1 MAGMT
6 WHRRSKVLLPMALLL
21 CQMGEVWQL
30 LGPARDPPHG
40 RSARRAT
47 SGDPASIGIVEPL
60 VNQLPR
66 QERETFMGLLR
77 FLSLPVDDFWF
88 SAILLILVRFQL
100 VKRLVMASQQWRRW
114 LTTYCRRL
122 RSQEDTIRLSGGGW
136 LRQGARLVSP
146 TYVGDV
152 LELGGFENQAL
163 NTQFLLCKSEGL
175 QHGHPVYQSRNKE
188 FLLSCAATAEGKVW
202 IVSPDEKFQQAKN
215 QGTPPEGWPLKRLGA
230 LLVSPVGA
238 HIMEAPQLNWQ
249 ETELFVIRRP
259 TLPLQ
264 VRLLPPTAPS
274 IIEYSDSYVQAVE
287 RPVVAWATCFLIL
300 EAFEWIFLRKAST
313 KSLSNRIIKFMS
325 RLRWLL
331 TSSCV
336 SLALF
341 RLSSRWKE
349 RRSRGKAVISDVLG
363 VQSSQREARLSA
375 LTILMQ
381 TLVLCSWW
389 IWVLAIC
396 GIKVGRLLLST
407 SVGALL
413 LGFVGRDVLS
423 NMLSCLVIYLTQPFA
438 QGDWITLEQ
447 GQDGWAEEIG
457 LFYTNLDLQKAN
469 RVALEG
475 KVFFQVPHAAD
486 FVIQWD
492 KRPLYVPNFRIVQML
507 VQNNSRM
514 TNRRI
519 RFDFKVRLQDIPKIP
534 AIVKEIEETI
544 KNHPQIDGI
553 THRLVGWREVGDY
566 FALIWLSC
574 YTKSTEQDIKLSHYI
589 SVEQSILERCT
600 AIIYKHGF
608 SVGQVNGVPFLSSQV
623 YFDGTAHAEAEGQ
636 VVPFLQAQLCEV
648 FSLLLKDLD
657 QALGVIDWQCE
668 QPFLVEN
675 SSKTNN
681 IRPVFAML
689 PVRSVQI
696 ARAGVLI
703 AVTLALGQWS
713 FVGRAT
719 MTAGESKVNLASYNG
734 FVPDLQRRQLMNVV
748 LVSTAGIP
756 VLVALGA
763 YLWLCLEEEPH
774 LAGHLRIG
782 DGTEDEWFVVH
793 LLQQL
798 TFLRPDVAQTAS
810 DEDGTKTN
818 AALAA
823 PRWVSP
829 SNAENRCWLRK
840 GLLHLLPRPGAGEA
854 PELGRKEGLARLRKA
869 GEESVARGKM
879 QKAIQQRLE
888 GYPKRA
894 LELSRHDAS
903 SVVRAVMPKK
913 VARLLLALPQ
923 LISVILDHLPTPP
936 SRELLRLRRDLP
948 DHQSALH
955 LDCEALGEDEDS
967 T

>member
-122 RSQEDTIRLSGGGW
+122 RSQEDVALLIDAMDPNQVLQKTIRLSGGGW

-249 ETELFVIRRP
+249 ELNVDGKWKVQKNAGLVKIRRP

-457 LFYTNLDLQKAN
+457 LFYTK
-469 RVALEG
+469 
-475 KVFFQVPHAAD
+475 
-486 FVIQWD
+486 VIQWD

-600 AIIYKHGF
+600 AIIYKHGADF
-608 SVGQVNGVPFLSSQV
+608 ASSTDLTLHGDTISAQIL
-623 YFDGTAHAEAEGQ
+623 EGSK
-636 VVPFLQAQLCEV
+636 P
-648 FSLLLKDLD
+648 KD
-657 QALGVIDWQCE
+657 A
-668 QPFLVEN
+668 
-675 SSKTNN
+675 K
-681 IRPVFAML
+681 A
-689 PVRSVQI
+689 
-696 ARAGVLI
+696 
-703 AVTLALGQWS
+703 
-713 FVGRAT
+713 
-719 MTAGESKVNLASYNG
+719 SKVNIKTG
-734 FVPDLQRRQLMNVV
+734 
-748 LVSTAGIP
+748 
-756 VLVALGA
+756 
-763 YLWLCLEEEPH
+763 
-774 LAGHLRIG
+774 
-782 DGTEDEWFVVH
+782 EDRH
-793 LLQQL
+793 TQG
-798 TFLRPDVAQTAS
+798 DVASRERELHDTRNAVLQAS
-810 DEDGTKTN
+810 EEKLRKQVIEVEKKEKELN
-818 AALAA
+818 SKEQELKEKEQRLAALEAVEAA
-823 PRWVSP
+823 
-829 SNAENRCWLRK
+829 ET
-840 GLLHLLPRPGAGEA
+840 EA
-854 PELGRKEGLARLRKA
+854 TS
-869 GEESVARGKM
+869 GEETEAWEEKTKPVAEPEI
-879 QKAIQQRLE
+879 A
-888 GYPKRA
+888 
-894 LELSRHDAS
+894 
-903 SVVRAVMPKK
+903 
-913 VARLLLALPQ
+913 
-923 LISVILDHLPTPP
+923 T
-936 SRELLRLRRDLP
+936 
-948 DHQSALH
+948 
-955 LDCEALGEDEDS
+955 
-967 T
+967 